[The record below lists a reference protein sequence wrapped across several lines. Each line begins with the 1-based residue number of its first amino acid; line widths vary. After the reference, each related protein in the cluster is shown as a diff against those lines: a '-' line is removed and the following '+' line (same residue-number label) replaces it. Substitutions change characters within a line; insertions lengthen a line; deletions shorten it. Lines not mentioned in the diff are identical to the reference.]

1 MDCRAKPTCN
11 KFDKFSIIILFPHIY
26 FTTGPFEWMEGS
38 TFSVHKELI
47 RHLLLAKISLV
58 FG

>member
-1 MDCRAKPTCN
+1 
-11 KFDKFSIIILFPHIY
+11 
-26 FTTGPFEWMEGS
+26 MEGF

-58 FG
+58 FGQKEKIKILLVFG